1 MTNAT
6 CPALVLLAFGLLCVP
21 HSLAL
26 PAPVARPGQGRRS
39 PTRAERRAAVVAA
52 GVLAV
57 SLLASWPWWFGVAL
71 AVGAGVLSLR
81 LPERRSPAARAA
93 DRHRLAVHADLLA
106 ACLDSGMSIGA
117 ALMAVPA
124 AGDLDP
130 TAASG

>member
-6 CPALVLLAFGLLCVP
+6 CPALVLFAFGLLCVP

-57 SLLASWPWWFGVAL
+57 SLLASLALVVRGSAGRRRRRAHPASAGAQVACRSGRGSSPTGGSCRP
-71 AVGAGVLSLR
+71 VGGLPGLRHVHRRCPDGSARGWRPGSDGSAG
-81 LPERRSPAARAA
+81 
-93 DRHRLAVHADLLA
+93 
-106 ACLDSGMSIGA
+106 
-117 ALMAVPA
+117 
-124 AGDLDP
+124 
-130 TAASG
+130 